1 MSRLMSSTK
10 LGIILPAL
18 GVLLF
23 LTQSSF
29 AAFAGERQEQ
39 QQERAQ
45 QPPPPAP
52 APAQSSQP
60 GTLQTAQA
68 GQSAAKQRK
77 IWTNEDLVSLRTPA
91 DIYLLEKEEREAAE
105 AEAAAKLA
113 AEQESHQ
120 GAPLEFKLPATIE
133 ETQQLIKDKEAEIS
147 DARAKHTTLT
157 TEMASVTDEQKAAKQ
172 TEINIVAAQME
183 LARNE
188 LKALQDHLVELQK
201 LPAGETQDTPP
212 PAPSI

>member
-1 MSRLMSSTK
+1 MIFTK
-10 LGIILPAL
+10 PGIVSAVL
-18 GVLLF
+18 GVLLV
-23 LTQSSF
+23 LTQSNC
-29 AAFAGERQEQ
+29 AASAGERHEWQQEQ
-39 QQERAQ
+39 AQQ
-45 QPPPPAP
+45 QPPPTPAT
-52 APAQSSQP
+52 AQNSQP
-60 GTLQTAQA
+60 GAPQA
-68 GQSAAKQRK
+68 SPAEQSTAKQRK
-77 IWTNEDLVSLRTPA
+77 IWTNEDLVLLRTPA

-120 GAPLEFKLPATIE
+120 GARLEFKLPATIE

-147 DARAKHTTLT
+147 DTRAKRATLT
-157 TEMASVTDEQKAAKQ
+157 TEMQTVTDEQREAKQ

-201 LPAGETQDTPP
+201 LPASEAPATPQPP
-212 PAPSI
+212 PSI